1 MAESPSALPDEQLR
15 CLSPADQAEIL
26 NAVAQGRAVSDARLA
41 PLAVAYAH
49 RWHSVGG
56 TRLYRS
62 VWYLGVAALVL
73 AVSFTAAE
81 WPGWSS
87 ARRYSHCVHSS
98 RGAGSRARG
107 APRHRTE
114 SFSGGHRI
122 RHPEC
127 AGPASPAQG

>member
-81 WPGWSS
+81 WPGVVVCAAVLALCPQLSRRRI
-87 ARRYSHCVHSS
+87 AR
-98 RGAGSRARG
+98 AWRAEAQNRELLG
-107 APRHRTE
+107 WAP
-114 SFSGGHRI
+114 
-122 RHPEC
+122 HP
-127 AGPASPAQG
+127 AP